1 MERTAG
7 EGINIMSFLQGDII
21 KIAGFKNRFLVI
33 SKNAF
38 ISKTNVFHVCPIM
51 AGIPKG
57 PLHIVIKGENDTI
70 GTALCEQIKLIDPS
84 TRNCSKTDCVPY
96 EQMMNI
102 SDAIQGVFEC
112 D

>member
-1 MERTAG
+1 MM
-7 EGINIMSFLQGDII
+7 NFLQGDII
-21 KIAGFKNRFLVI
+21 KIEGFKNRFLII
-33 SKNAF
+33 SKNSF
-38 ISKTNVFHVCPIM
+38 ITKTNVFHVCPIM

-84 TRNCSKTDCVPY
+84 ARTCVKTDCIPY

-102 SDAIQGVFEC
+102 SDALQGVFEC
-112 D
+112 N